1 MFSLMMGTLG
11 VGNLYLK
18 LGTSVVSK
26 GKGSKKRLLD
36 LDNYVYIDQFFGNI
50 IDMYR
55 YSIGDID
62 IGRAQALQPNSN
74 RAYWVMYLLTVFIL
88 LILFLN
94 FIIAEASAS
103 YSKVSEN
110 IDRIKRFEKIKLIVE
125 ADGVLFEKLKNNSNY
140 PRFLI
145 IREKED

>member
-1 MFSLMMGTLG
+1 MMGTLG

-18 LGTSVVSK
+18 LGTTVVSK
-26 GKGSKKRLLD
+26 GKGSKKKLLD
-36 LDNYVYIDQFFGNI
+36 LDNYVFIDQFFGNM

-62 IGRAQALQPNSN
+62 IGRAQALEPNSN
-74 RAYWVMYLLTVFIL
+74 RIFWVMYLITIFML
-88 LILFLN
+88 LIIFLN

-103 YSKVSEN
+103 YSKVAEN
-110 IDRIKRFEKIKLIVE
+110 IDCIKRFEKVNLIVE
-125 ADGVLFEKLKNNSNY
+125 ADSVLFQSLKNKRRY